1 MAEKLYFTVPQDCGG
16 MTAKWFL
23 KSRCGLSTR
32 MITRLKREKNG
43 ILMDGKIL
51 RTVDRVDAG
60 ASVVISLPE
69 EDGSFVEPREGVL
82 NIVYEDKHL
91 LVVNKPPFMPVH
103 PAKQHQTDTLAN
115 IVAWY
120 AAKKGE
126 SYIFRAHN
134 RLDRNTSG
142 LVVMTKDKYSVNL
155 LKNKV
160 HKTYFALVHG
170 CLDGEGTV
178 DAPIGLRDDSK
189 IVRCVRADGS
199 PSVTHYQSIFHTD
212 SITLLR
218 LWLETG
224 RTHQIRCHMS
234 HLGHPLLGDDLYGG
248 STELISRQAL
258 HCASMSFHH
267 PVTGEELVLDAP
279 LPEDMNR
286 IIQKIKPDR

>member
-32 MITRLKREKNG
+32 MITRLKREKDG

-51 RTVDRVDAG
+51 RTVDKVDAG

-134 RLDRNTSG
+134 RLDSNTSG

-224 RTHQIRCHMS
+224 RTHQIRVHFS
-234 HLGHPLLGDDLYGG
+234 YIGHPLAGDENYRAKTNPFGRLC
-248 STELISRQAL
+248 L
-258 HCASMSFHH
+258 HARTLEFDH
-267 PVTGEELVLDAP
+267 PFTHEHMKFEIPEPEEWSAYTL
-279 LPEDMNR
+279 
-286 IIQKIKPDR
+286 